1 MNQEIVINRTNVI
14 VNIDED
20 APKLEV
26 GTDFMNIAQQG
37 LANGDLFTLF
47 HLPTKKTQGRESLVD
62 YSQSHVVTSQE
73 YLSRMRQKTLEKE
86 VVEIIR
92 EVQRKERL
100 EKQARRVDNSLTIIK
115 RVVHQELEKQQ

>member
-1 MNQEIVINRTNVI
+1 
-14 VNIDED
+14 
-20 APKLEV
+20 
-26 GTDFMNIAQQG
+26 
-37 LANGDLFTLF
+37 
-47 HLPTKKTQGRESLVD
+47 
-62 YSQSHVVTSQE
+62 
-73 YLSRMRQKTLEKE
+73 MRQKTLEKE